1 LAPSRR
7 SPPNF
12 LGQLLE
18 LPNATQSSLTRYQK
32 APVRYM
38 REVLGVDPWAK
49 QREIARLLLTPPYK
63 VLGKACHGVGKTHA
77 SACLTSWWFDT
88 HPEDSAVITTA
99 PTARDVRDLLW
110 TEVRGQ
116 RRRAIVP
123 GLADHFIGE
132 KAPEMATSESHYAK
146 GFTASTG
153 ESFVGR
159 HLRYMLFI
167 FDEAIGVDP
176 IFWETVKSMFQPNG
190 EHAWLCIFNP
200 TDTSSQ
206 AYAEEL
212 MTGLD
217 GKPAWHVV
225 SMAAM
230 EHPNITEALEGRDA
244 PYPGAVSLAQVDTW
258 VAEWC
263 EPIGVGE
270 VDAALGDFE
279 WRPGSGSWHRPG
291 PLFDSRAC
299 GRWPRQGSYGVWS
312 DLAWTLATSPAEQVV
327 AAGELPVIGA
337 DLASTG
343 GDFSEFHTRHGT
355 HSLAHERHNGW
366 AEDQIAGRL
375 KVLCA
380 EMAALF
386 NAKLQLGKAQVR
398 PQDIPVHY
406 DADGR
411 GGALASHRGDYKFV
425 PIHASS
431 AARAAGKFP
440 NRRSELWFGTVMLAR
455 SGQVNL
461 SRLDRDSQN
470 RLRQE
475 AMSPRWKLD
484 AAGRQVVEKKD
495 ETKRRLKKSPDGM
508 DAVNLA
514 YVRPGDFV
522 AVSSASAP
530 DVAPKGRRMGDE
542 QMARGERGRNLFGRS

>member
-1 LAPSRR
+1 
-7 SPPNF
+7 
-12 LGQLLE
+12 
-18 LPNATQSSLTRYQK
+18 
-32 APVRYM
+32 M
-38 REVLGVDPWAK
+38 DPWAK
-49 QREIARLLLTPPYK
+49 QREIARLLMTPPYK

-110 TEVRGQ
+110 MEVRGQ
-116 RRRAIVP
+116 RRRALVP
-123 GLADHFIGE
+123 GLADDFIGD
-132 KAPEMATSESHYAK
+132 KAPEMATSESRYAK

-206 AYAEEL
+206 AYAEEQ
-212 MTGLD
+212 MTALD
-217 GKPAWHVV
+217 GSPAWHVV
-225 SMAAM
+225 QMAAT
-230 EHPNITEALEGRDA
+230 EHPNVLEELAGRPQ

-263 EPIGVGE
+263 EPIGPGD
-270 VDAALGDFE
+270 VDPAQGDFE
-279 WRPGSGSWHRPG
+279 WRPGSGAWHRPG

-312 DLAWTLATSPAEQVV
+312 DLAWTRATTPAEQRID
-327 AAGELPVIGA
+327 AGELPVIGA
-337 DLASTG
+337 DLAAEG
-343 GDFSEFHTRHGT
+343 GDFTELHTRWGS
-355 HSLAHERHNGW
+355 HSVAHERHNGW
-366 AEDQIAGRL
+366 LEDQTAGRL
-375 KVLCA
+375 KVMCA
-380 EMAALF
+380 ELAAR
-386 NAKLQLGKAQVR
+386 ATAGQPSGKAPVR

-406 DADGR
+406 DGDGR
-411 GGALASHRGDYKFV
+411 GGSLATHKGDYKFV
-425 PIHASS
+425 SIKASS
-431 AARAAGKFP
+431 DPRAAGKFP
-440 NRRSELWFGTVMLAR
+440 NRRSELWFAAVMLAR
-455 SGQVNL
+455 AGLVNL
-461 SRLDRDSQN
+461 SRLDRDTQN

-495 ETKRRLKKSPDGM
+495 ETRRRLKKSPDGM
-508 DAVNLA
+508 DSVNLA
-514 YVRPGDFV
+514 YVRPQDFH
-522 AVSSASAP
+522 APSSAPAP
-530 DVAPKGRRMGDE
+530 DVQRPGRHYGDS
-542 QMARGERGRNLFGRS
+542 QMAARERGRGLFGK